1 MRYLDVGGAKVSAIG
16 LGTWQFGT
24 PDWGYGTEY
33 ATRVAPAIVRRALEL
48 GVTLIDTAEVYGDG
62 ASERILG
69 AALRDAPRDA
79 FVATKLN
86 PILPFPPLVV
96 RAAERSRDRL
106 QVAQIDLYQV
116 HWPNPVVPVGVQAE
130 GLRRVL
136 AGGIARHV
144 GVSNHSL
151 GRWQAMER
159 AVGAPVLSNQVEL
172 SLARPGGLVGLV
184 PYAAAHDRLVIAY
197 SPLGQG
203 RLCGPENPR
212 PNFARRLRRVL
223 GSASSSQLG
232 PVRDILGEVAAA
244 HDATLAQVALAW
256 LLTYPN
262 VVAIPG
268 ARSVAQLESNV
279 AAAELQ
285 LTPEERNRLSEA
297 AFDLAAR
304 RGR

>member
-1 MRYLDVGGAKVSAIG
+1 MRYLDVGGARMSVIG

-62 ASERILG
+62 ASERIVG

-86 PILPFPPLVV
+86 PILPIPPLVV
-96 RAAERSRDRL
+96 RAARRSRDRL

-116 HWPNPVVPVGVQAE
+116 HWPNPFVPVAVQAR

-136 AGGIARHV
+136 DLGIARHV

-159 AVGAPVLSNQVEL
+159 ALGSPVLSNQVEL
-172 SLARPGGLVGLV
+172 SLARPRALQDLV
-184 PYAAAHDRLVIAY
+184 PYAVANDRLVIAY

-203 RLCGPENPR
+203 RLIGPGNPR
-212 PNFARRLRRVL
+212 PNFARRFGRVF
-223 GSASSSQLG
+223 GAASAGDLG
-232 PVRDILGEVAAA
+232 PLRQIIGEVAAA
-244 HDATLAQVALAW
+244 HEATLAQVSLAW
-256 LLTYPN
+256 LLANPN

-268 ARSVAQLESNV
+268 AHSVAQLESNV
-279 AAAELQ
+279 VAADLE
-285 LTPEERNRLSEA
+285 LTPEERNRLSDA